1 MRIGCINLDTHC
13 VSSVAGVFA
22 CLIDADRQ
30 TPSNRSNHITV
41 GTQQKWLCYVG
52 VPHTTHQS
60 ASTGSIKWEDSQQIL
75 EPARDTLGAVVLF
88 RSGTTHF
95 SAGGHQ
101 NVLAGLHVD
110 SGVRPQLL
118 ASELNFLGNAALARW
133 RLVGNRFRLFGVRL
147 HSWGLPWR
155 VLGNQQRPERSR
167 SYPRACY
174 SKPGKA
180 ALLA

>member
-13 VSSVAGVFA
+13 VRSVAGVFA
-22 CLIDADRQ
+22 CRIDADRQ

-88 RSGTTHF
+88 GVGITHF
-95 SAGGHQ
+95 SAGGHHHMP
-101 NVLAGLHVD
+101 A
-110 SGVRPQLL
+110 
-118 ASELNFLGNAALARW
+118 ALNFPYAA
-133 RLVGNRFRLFGVRL
+133 
-147 HSWGLPWR
+147 PP
-155 VLGNQQRPERSR
+155 QPRP
-167 SYPRACY
+167 
-174 SKPGKA
+174 KHT
-180 ALLA
+180 